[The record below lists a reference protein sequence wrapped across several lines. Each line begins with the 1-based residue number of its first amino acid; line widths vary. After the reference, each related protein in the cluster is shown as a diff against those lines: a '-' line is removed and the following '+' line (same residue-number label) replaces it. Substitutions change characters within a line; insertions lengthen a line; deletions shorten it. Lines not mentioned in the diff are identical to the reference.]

1 MCHHILGY
9 QNFIENYFWNIVE
22 SITKI
27 KEMITI
33 FGIWVSKF
41 LFYDDNKKF
50 DSNLELLQD
59 KIFIEDEILNIYI
72 LNYLLNI
79 LHYVV

>member
-1 MCHHILGY
+1 MCHHILRY
-9 QNFIENYFWNIVE
+9 QNFIENYFWNTVE

-33 FGIWVSKF
+33 FGIWVSNF
-41 LFYDDNKKF
+41 LFYDDNKKI
-50 DSNLELLQD
+50 DSDLELLQD
-59 KIFIEDEILNIYI
+59 KIFVEDEILNIYI

-79 LHYVV
+79 LHYVE